1 MIYQNYHCHK
11 DYTNPR
17 ISDSAARIRD
27 YAERAAALGHGIL
40 SSVEHGWQGNYY
52 ECWKTAK
59 KYDLKLL
66 IGAEAYWV
74 KDRTEKDSTNAH
86 ICLLAKNE
94 EGRQALNDALSEA
107 NLTGFYGRP
116 RVDVPLLLSL
126 PKDDLWVTTACV
138 AYWQYPDIDDITR
151 RLADH
156 FGSNFFLEVQ
166 AHNTDKQVL
175 LNQHILELQAKT
187 GIPLVMGCDSH
198 YILEEDAQ
206 IRSDF
211 LLSKGMNYP
220 DEEGW
225 YMDYPDGETV
235 YERFARQGVLT
246 HSQIVEAMENTN
258 RFLSV
263 EEYDGHIFD
272 STIKMPTMYPGWTQE
287 EKDQE
292 YRRVVQAGWDAYK
305 IQISSAKI
313 PLYEDEIEKEVRVVE
328 TTSMADYFL
337 INHSVIKKGIENGG
351 VLTTTGRGSAVS
363 WITNK
368 LLGFTEVD
376 RIAASVKMYPDRF
389 MSAARILQSGSLP
402 DIDYNVADA
411 DPFAK
416 AQKEILGD
424 DHAYPMLA
432 YGTMK
437 KSKAWKLYAKSQ
449 GIPFEVANEVS
460 NQIKK
465 YENALKHAEDD
476 ERDTVD
482 PLDYID
488 PKYHDVYQG
497 SSSYLE
503 LIDSWSI
510 APCSYLLYSGS
521 IRREIGLVRIKDN
534 ICCLMDGHWAEECH
548 FLKNDLLTVKTVDLT
563 DRIYKRIGIK
573 KHTVPELL
581 AACPPS
587 DPCWEMYRIGATC
600 CLNQVG
606 QPGTSARVG
615 KYHPTNISELCA
627 FIAAI
632 RPGFKSMYKTFEERR
647 PFSYGVKAFDDLIQT
662 EEMPYSFV
670 LYQEMEMA
678 ALHFAGIPIDEC
690 YTAIKNIAKK
700 RADKVLVYKEKFL
713 AGFRE
718 AILRE
723 GKSVEEAEALAQK
736 LWQIVEDSAAYS
748 FNASHSYCVA
758 LDSLYGA
765 WLKAHYPLEFY
776 EVCLSVYDQKGDK
789 DKLSELKEEA
799 ERYFKIQF
807 PPFRFRQD
815 NRKYLASSEKK
826 QIVNKLS
833 SIKGFGSSACELL
846 YQCGKAEHDGFFSVL
861 AWLDKK
867 SFKSAKVIPLIKIGY
882 FQEFGNT
889 TQLLRLTQIWDWLG
903 QGTSKQIRKDKLA
916 GDMLE
921 LVKTHATDRNAK
933 GTELKTYTITDMPSL
948 LRDIEHNVLHVY
960 DLREV
965 DYRVMAQNQLDI
977 LGYVDLTTGKP
988 EDRRKLF
995 IRECYA
1001 IENRWGKSGGVWKY
1015 KVNTMSIGTG
1025 RTASLTLDPKL
1036 YSAKPVKAGDI
1047 ILCTRD
1053 PYKDEKGYWH
1063 LIDYEYI

>member
-1 MIYQNYHCHK
+1 
-11 DYTNPR
+11 
-17 ISDSAARIRD
+17 
-27 YAERAAALGHGIL
+27 
-40 SSVEHGWQGNYY
+40 
-52 ECWKTAK
+52 
-59 KYDLKLL
+59 
-66 IGAEAYWV
+66 
-74 KDRTEKDSTNAH
+74 
-86 ICLLAKNE
+86 
-94 EGRQALNDALSEA
+94 
-107 NLTGFYGRP
+107 
-116 RVDVPLLLSL
+116 
-126 PKDDLWVTTACV
+126 
-138 AYWQYPDIDDITR
+138 
-151 RLADH
+151 
-156 FGSNFFLEVQ
+156 
-166 AHNTDKQVL
+166 
-175 LNQHILELQAKT
+175 
-187 GIPLVMGCDSH
+187 
-198 YILEEDAQ
+198 
-206 IRSDF
+206 
-211 LLSKGMNYP
+211 
-220 DEEGW
+220 
-225 YMDYPDGETV
+225 
-235 YERFARQGVLT
+235 
-246 HSQIVEAMENTN
+246 
-258 RFLSV
+258 
-263 EEYDGHIFD
+263 
-272 STIKMPTMYPGWTQE
+272 
-287 EKDQE
+287 
-292 YRRVVQAGWDAYK
+292 
-305 IQISSAKI
+305 
-313 PLYEDEIEKEVRVVE
+313 
-328 TTSMADYFL
+328 
-337 INHSVIKKGIENGG
+337 
-351 VLTTTGRGSAVS
+351 
-363 WITNK
+363 
-368 LLGFTEVD
+368 
-376 RIAASVKMYPDRF
+376 
-389 MSAARILQSGSLP
+389 
-402 DIDYNVADA
+402 
-411 DPFAK
+411 
-416 AQKEILGD
+416 
-424 DHAYPMLA
+424 MLA

-465 YENALKHAEDD
+465 YENALKHAEED

-482 PLDYID
+482 PMDYID
-488 PKYHDVYQG
+488 PKYHDVYRG
-497 SSSYLE
+497 SASYLE

-581 AACPPS
+581 AACPPT
-587 DPCWEMYRIGATC
+587 DPCWDMYRVGATC

-606 QPGTSARVG
+606 QPGTSVRVG

-700 RADKVLVYKEKFL
+700 RADKVLAYKEKFL
-713 AGFRE
+713 SGFRE

-723 GKSVEEAEALAQK
+723 GKNEEEAEALAQK

-815 NRKYLASSEKK
+815 NRRYLAMPEKN

-833 SIKGFGSSACELL
+833 SIKGVGSSACALL
-846 YQCGKAEHDGFFSVL
+846 YQCGKAKHDGFFSVL

-921 LVKTHATDRNAK
+921 LVKAHATDRNAK
-933 GTELKTYTITDMPSL
+933 GTELKTYTITDMTGL
-948 LRDIEHNVLHVY
+948 LRDIEHTVLHVY

-1015 KVNTMSIGTG
+1015 KVNTMSIGSG